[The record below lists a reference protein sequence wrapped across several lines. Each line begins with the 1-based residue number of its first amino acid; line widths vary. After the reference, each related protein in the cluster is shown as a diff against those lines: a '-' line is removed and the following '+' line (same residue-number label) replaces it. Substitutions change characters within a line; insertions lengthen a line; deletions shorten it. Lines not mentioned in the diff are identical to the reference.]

1 MCKVVPCI
9 CSNRRRPIAFE
20 NVGDAF
26 VRMSCVSA
34 ISSQQ
39 DLTES
44 VLKDRCC
51 RLLNLGNDSSLN
63 GIHNN
68 SNNNNNNANVNAN
81 SPFFFGIDCRS
92 EEERL
97 LGLFPKAYCLDPS
110 VLTDSEELTKL
121 LDMLEPIA
129 SSVHICIIGM
139 HCMYCMY
146 SDACTYIHTYI
157 HKFILTYIQ

>member
-1 MCKVVPCI
+1 MCPCTSSNQHYSHLSKYNFKVVPCI

-20 NVGDAF
+20 NVCDAF

-39 DLTES
+39 QPAES
-44 VLKDRCC
+44 IVKDRCC
-51 RLLNLGNDSSLN
+51 RLLNMGIEPSPASNTTLN
-63 GIHNN
+63 AI
-68 SNNNNNNANVNAN
+68 NNAAINAN

-92 EEERL
+92 EEERM

-129 SSVHICIIGM
+129 SSVHICIIG
-139 HCMYCMY
+139 
-146 SDACTYIHTYI
+146 
-157 HKFILTYIQ
+157 

>member
-1 MCKVVPCI
+1 MYYSHLSELDLKVVPCI

-39 DLTES
+39 QPTES
-44 VLKDRCC
+44 ILKDRCC
-51 RLLNLGNDSSLN
+51 RLLNLGIEPSLASNATLN
-63 GIHNN
+63 GI
-68 SNNNNNNANVNAN
+68 NNATINAN

-92 EEERL
+92 EEERM

-129 SSVHICIIGM
+129 SSVHICIIGNLL
-139 HCMYCMY
+139 
-146 SDACTYIHTYI
+146 AAVIIAAIECTVPIRV
-157 HKFILTYIQ
+157 